1 MENDVVELD
10 VYLSIVKYHFFFIIT
25 LYFGLESMVAN
36 ISFYFN
42 SCTFNGFLFEYIAKA
57 TK

>member
-1 MENDVVELD
+1 MENDGIKLD

-25 LYFGLESMVAN
+25 LHFGLESMVAN

-42 SCTFNGFLFEYIAKA
+42 SCTFNGFLFE
-57 TK
+57 